1 MASFFLK
8 ILACDKI
15 FFQGHCE
22 SVVLPGID
30 GEYAFMAHHEEE
42 IAAVAPG
49 EMRFRLEDGTWRS
62 AIVGGGIAAVANN
75 RVNVLVQTA
84 ERPEDI
90 DAVRAQEELERAQ
103 EAIRQKQSIHEYRI
117 TQASI
122 VRAMSRLKKS
132 KKNIV

>member
-1 MASFFLK
+1 MATFFMK
-8 ILACDKI
+8 ILACDKV
-15 FFQGHCE
+15 FFQGHCDT
-22 SVVLPGID
+22 VVLPGID

-49 EMRFRLEDGTWRS
+49 EMRFHTEDGAWHS

-90 DAVRAQEELERAQ
+90 DEVRAREELERAQ
-103 EAIRQKQSIHEYRI
+103 EAIRQKQSIHEYRV

-122 VRAMSRLKKS
+122 LRAMSRLKKS
-132 KKNIV
+132 QKNLV